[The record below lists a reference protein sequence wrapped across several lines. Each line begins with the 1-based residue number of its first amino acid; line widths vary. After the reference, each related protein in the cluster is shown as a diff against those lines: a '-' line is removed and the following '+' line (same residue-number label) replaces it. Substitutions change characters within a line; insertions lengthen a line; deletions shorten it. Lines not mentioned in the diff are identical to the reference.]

1 MPTLIV
7 LFNLKNPDTAVQ
19 QYEEWAKT
27 VDVPTVKRLPSVD
40 NFRLFRCGNLLG
52 SDQAA
57 PYKYC
62 EVIEVNSM
70 DGLFA
75 DIATDAMRE
84 VAAQFQAFADN
95 PIFIVAEQIA

>member
-7 LFNLKNPDTAVQ
+7 LFNLKDKDSAVQ

-27 VDVPTVKRLPSVD
+27 VDVPTVKRLASVD
-40 NFRLFRCGNLLG
+40 DFRLFRCGNLLG
-52 SDQAA
+52 SSTPA
-57 PYKYC
+57 PYQYC
-62 EVIEVNSM
+62 EVIEVNNM

-75 DIATDAMRE
+75 DIATETMQR
-84 VAAQFQAFADN
+84 VAGQFQAFADN